1 MKKLLLLFSGILCFC
16 AAGAQTIEVMRDGAA
31 FSMISPNGQ
40 YIAGNIDDMAVYCNM
55 ETKFAASLAGDVL
68 DDGGCFVWDM
78 NDKGQLAVDWKKQ
91 AAIWSE
97 EKGFDVL
104 VSPDGLNNREKAYSA
119 ARCITADGKTVVVS
133 FGDPTVSIYVY
144 TLGEDEIWN
153 MTKLPMP
160 TEDPIFHQTP
170 QFTAPMGINDD
181 ATRIMGR
188 YRIDTGLEELPFA
201 WEKNAD
207 GEWELRWVAMEFI
220 CKGGKTDAVYPGEF
234 EFDGS
239 GYSTEVEPGQEKSEW
254 QQEYEKA
261 YAEYDLMWVD
271 YEMAISSLAT
281 GYFWHAAGSLS
292 GMRLSKNG
300 KYVNASI
307 SKDGVGTFPAVID
320 LDADTVYVFTC
331 LPGAGCLSVTNDGV
345 VSLQGIMDYFSW
357 TYVSSIDSPTTYT
370 TLTEYT
376 STRTNGAL
384 NLADYM
390 TYETPDGARVAEGTA
405 TFSSSG
411 NAFVS
416 WQYNGF
422 GDNMRYET
430 FVVNYSAGTD
440 VVKDN
445 MLNATDMM
453 IYPNPTSGVLNFSGE
468 LNNVQLFDVTG
479 RMVYAVSDVV
489 NSIDLTQVASGVYM
503 LVAFDGEKYISTKI
517 VKD

>member
-1 MKKLLLLFSGILCFC
+1 
-16 AAGAQTIEVMRDGAA
+16 
-31 FSMISPNGQ
+31 
-40 YIAGNIDDMAVYCNM
+40 
-55 ETKFAASLAGDVL
+55 
-68 DDGGCFVWDM
+68 
-78 NDKGQLAVDWKKQ
+78 
-91 AAIWSE
+91 
-97 EKGFDVL
+97 
-104 VSPDGLNNREKAYSA
+104 
-119 ARCITADGKTVVVS
+119 
-133 FGDPTVSIYVY
+133 
-144 TLGEDEIWN
+144 
-153 MTKLPMP
+153 
-160 TEDPIFHQTP
+160 
-170 QFTAPMGINDD
+170 
-181 ATRIMGR
+181 MGR

>member
-1 MKKLLLLFSGILCFC
+1 MKKLLLLFSGILCFL
-16 AAGAQTIEVMRDGAA
+16 AVGAQTIEVMRDGAA

-55 ETKFAASLAGDVL
+55 ETKFAASLEGEVL

-97 EKGFDVL
+97 ADGYEVFVLPENLSNAEKV
-104 VSPDGLNNREKAYSA
+104 YSA

-133 FGDPTVSIYVY
+133 FGDPTVSVYVY
-144 TLGEDEIWN
+144 TLGEDGIWG

-160 TEDPIFHQTP
+160 TEDPIFHQIP
-170 QFTAPMGINDD
+170 QFASPMGIDD
-181 ATRIMGR
+181 NATRIMGR
-188 YRIDTGLEELPFA
+188 YRIDTGLEEIPFA
-201 WEKNAD
+201 WEKNAE
-207 GEWELRWVAMEFI
+207 GEWEIRWVAMEFI

-239 GYSTEVEPGQEKSEW
+239 GYDIETGEW
-254 QQEYEKA
+254 QEEYDKA
-261 YAEYDLMWVD
+261 YAEYDQMWVD
-271 YEMAISSLAT
+271 YEIAISSLAT
-281 GYFWHAAGSLS
+281 GYYWHAAGSLS

-300 KYVNASI
+300 KYVNAQI

-331 LPGAGCLSVTNDGV
+331 QPGAGCLSVTNDGV
-345 VSLQGIMDYFSW
+345 VSIQGIMDYFSW
-357 TYVSSIDSPTTYT
+357 TYVSSIEDVTKSV
-370 TLTEYT
+370 TLAEYT
-376 STRTNGAL
+376 STRTNGVL

-390 TYETPDGARVAEGTA
+390 TYETPDGPRVAEGTA

-411 NAFVS
+411 NGFVS

-430 FVVNYSAGTD
+430 FVVRYDVESADD
-440 VVKDN
+440 VVFDN
-445 MLNATDMM
+445 SMVV
-453 IYPNPTSGVLNFSGE
+453 YPNPTSGVLYLSDG
-468 LNNVQLFDVTG
+468 LSNVKLYDVTG
-479 RMVYAVSDVV
+479 REVYSASDMV
-489 NSIDLTQVASGVYM
+489 NSIDLTQVVSGVYM
-503 LVAFDGEKYISTKI
+503 LIAFDGEKYISTKI

>member
-1 MKKLLLLFSGILCFC
+1 MKKLLLLFSSILCFC
-16 AAGAQTIEVMRDGAA
+16 AVGAQTIEVMRDGAA

-55 ETKFAASLAGDVL
+55 ETKFATSLEGEVL

-97 EKGFDVL
+97 ADGYEVFVLPENLSNAEKV
-104 VSPDGLNNREKAYSA
+104 YSA

-133 FGDPTVSIYVY
+133 FGDPTVSVYVY
-144 TLGEDEIWN
+144 TLGEDGIWG

-160 TEDPIFHQTP
+160 TEDPIFHQIP
-170 QFTAPMGINDD
+170 QFASPMGIDD
-181 ATRIMGR
+181 NATRIMGR
-188 YRIDTGLEELPFA
+188 YRIDTGLEEIPFA
-201 WEKNAD
+201 WEKNAE
-207 GEWELRWVAMEFI
+207 GEWEIRWVAMEFI

-239 GYSTEVEPGQEKSEW
+239 GYDIETGEW
-254 QQEYEKA
+254 QEEYDKA
-261 YAEYDLMWVD
+261 YAEYDQMWVD
-271 YEMAISSLAT
+271 YEIAISSLAT
-281 GYFWHAAGSLS
+281 GYYWHAAGSLS

-300 KYVNASI
+300 KYVNAQI

-331 LPGAGCLSVTNDGV
+331 QPGAGCLSVTNDGV
-345 VSLQGIMDYFSW
+345 VSIQGIMDYFSW
-357 TYVSSIDSPTTYT
+357 TYVSSIEDVTKSV
-370 TLTEYT
+370 TLAEYT
-376 STRTNGAL
+376 STRTNGVL

-390 TYETPDGARVAEGTA
+390 TYETPDGPRVAEGTA

-411 NAFVS
+411 NGFVS

-430 FVVNYSAGTD
+430 FVVRYDVESADD
-440 VVKDN
+440 VVFDN
-445 MLNATDMM
+445 SMVV
-453 IYPNPTSGVLNFSGE
+453 YPNPTSGVLYLSDG
-468 LNNVQLFDVTG
+468 LSNVKLYDVTG
-479 RMVYAVSDVV
+479 REVYSASDMV
-489 NSIDLTQVASGVYM
+489 NSIDLTQVVSGVYM
-503 LVAFDGEKYISTKI
+503 LIAFDGEKYISTKI

>member
-16 AAGAQTIEVMRDGAA
+16 AVGAQTIEVMRDGAA

-55 ETKFAASLAGDVL
+55 ETKFATSLEGEVL

-97 EKGFDVL
+97 ADGYEVFVL
-104 VSPDGLNNREKAYSA
+104 PENLSNAEKAYSA

-133 FGDPTVSIYVY
+133 FGDPTVSVYVY
-144 TLGEDEIWN
+144 TLGEDGIWN

-160 TEDPIFHQTP
+160 TEDPIFHQIP
-170 QFTAPMGINDD
+170 QFAAPMGIDDD

-188 YRIDTGLEELPFA
+188 YRIDTGLEEIPFA

-207 GEWELRWVAMEFI
+207 GEWEIRWVAMEFI

-239 GYSTEVEPGQEKSEW
+239 GYDIETGEW
-254 QQEYEKA
+254 QEEYDKA
-261 YAEYDLMWVD
+261 YAEYDQMWVD
-271 YEMAISSLAT
+271 YEIAISSLAT
-281 GYFWHAAGSLS
+281 GYYWHAAGSLS

-300 KYVNASI
+300 KYVNAQI

-331 LPGAGCLSVTNDGV
+331 QPGAGCLSVTNDGV
-345 VSLQGIMDYFSW
+345 VSIQGIMDYFSW
-357 TYVSSIDSPTTYT
+357 TYVSSIEDVTKSV
-370 TLTEYT
+370 TLAEYT
-376 STRTNGAL
+376 STRTNGVL

-390 TYETPDGARVAEGTA
+390 TYETPDGPRVAEGTA

-411 NAFVS
+411 NGFVS

-430 FVVNYSAGTD
+430 FVVRYDVESADD
-440 VVKDN
+440 VVFDN
-445 MLNATDMM
+445 SMVV
-453 IYPNPTSGVLNFSGE
+453 YPNPTSGVLYLSDG
-468 LNNVQLFDVTG
+468 LSNVKLYDVTG
-479 RMVYAVSDVV
+479 REVYSASDMV
-489 NSIDLTQVASGVYM
+489 NSIDLTQVVSGVYM
-503 LVAFDGEKYISTKI
+503 LIAFDGEKYISTKI